1 MQRKVYI
8 LENLDCANCA
18 AKIERKLSKLPE
30 LSDVSVTFATKQL
43 RFAAE
48 DPEAVLPKIRET
60 IQSMEPDVEVVERTR
75 SRRKAAETHNH
86 EHHHHEHGEECGCG
100 HDHHDHDHD
109 HDHEGHEHHH
119 HEHGEEC
126 GCGHDH
132 HDHDHDHDHEGHE
145 HHHHEHGEECGCG
158 HDHHDHDHEEHEHH
172 HHHEHGEECGC
183 GHDHHDHDHEHHHHH
198 EHGEE
203 CGCGHDHHDH
213 DHEEHHHHHEHGA
226 ECGCGHDHHDHEH
239 HHHHDHE
246 DDCCCGHD
254 HHHHHDHGPAKPQAT
269 RSHTHFQVDHHQ
281 VEGHPEGCQCEQC
294 NSYVEYCDVCGES
307 LAKCNCHMPDEDL
320 EKKVYILEGI
330 DCANCAAKIEAKI
343 RQMPEVGFASV
354 AFATKQLRV
363 SANNQSELLPKMQA
377 VVDSIEDGVTIVPR
391 QRKKLSGISNTK
403 VYILE
408 GLDCANCAAKIEAK
422 LRTLNGVD
430 DLTITYATKQMKLSA
445 KNPDQMIPMIKETID
460 AMEDG
465 ITIVPKDNKVI
476 KSEEVGEKKFSF
488 NNPLVSIGVGAV
500 IFIIGEILEHVGN
513 VPTIP
518 MFALFLIA
526 YLVLGGKVLITA
538 GKNIMKGQVF
548 DENFLMCIA
557 TIGAFCIQEFPEA
570 VGVMLFYR
578 IGEYFEEKATE
589 QSRTQIMEAVDLRP
603 EVVNLVIGN
612 DVRIIDAE
620 EANVGDIL
628 LVRPGDRIPLDGV
641 IIDGESRI
649 DTSPVTGE
657 PVPVMAKAGDNIVS
671 GCVNTSG
678 QLKIRVEKIL
688 EESMVTRILDSVEN
702 AAASKPNIDKF
713 ITRFARV
720 YTPFVVLFALFVAV
734 VLPFILPDSLNWH
747 FFVDSAYTGTVNTI
761 HGTSGTASIYT
772 ALTFLVISCP
782 CALVLSVPL
791 AFFSGIGAGSKKG
804 ILFKGGIAIES
815 LKNVKAI
822 VMDKTG
828 TITKG
833 NFVVQK
839 ANPAGN
845 AMTANDLLAISASC
859 ELSSTHPIG
868 NSIVEAAEE
877 KGLSIERPSKVEEI
891 AGHGIRAELSRGV
904 VLCGNRKLM
913 DAQNVDLSA
922 YQKENFGT
930 EVLVA
935 VNGKFVGNIVISD
948 TVKDDAKDAIAAVKK
963 QGIITAML
971 TGDAQES
978 ADAVAKET
986 GIDEVHAKLLPQD
999 KLSELKKIRENHGA
1013 VMFVGDGIN
1022 DAPVL
1027 AGADVG
1033 AAMGSGADAAI
1044 EAADVV
1050 FMNSEMKAIPEA
1062 VGIAK
1067 MTNSISWQNVVFALA
1082 IKIIVMIMGLFG
1094 FANMWIA
1101 VFADTGVSVLCL
1113 LNSIR
1118 ILHRK

>member
-109 HDHEGHEHHH
+109 HEGHEHHH

-132 HDHDHDHDHEGHE
+132 HDHDHDHEGHE
-145 HHHHEHGEECGCG
+145 H
-158 HDHHDHDHEEHEHH
+158 HH

-183 GHDHHDHDHEHHHHH
+183 GHDHHDHDHDHEEHDHHHHHH

-213 DHEEHHHHHEHGA
+213 DHDHEDHDHHHHHHEHGE
-226 ECGCGHDHHDHEH
+226 ECGCGHDHHDHE
-239 HHHHDHE
+239 
-246 DDCCCGHD
+246 

-476 KSEEVGEKKFSF
+476 KSEGAGEKKFSF

-603 EVVNLVIGN
+603 EVVNLVVGN

-913 DAQNVDLSA
+913 DAQNVDLSV

-935 VNGKFVGNIVISD
+935 LNGRFVGNIVISD